1 MAIRTFQEG
10 DDQAQVSIYNE
21 AAAGLPQFQP
31 ATVDGVRRRIRT
43 EDFDPKTR
51 FVATE
56 QGEVIGYAEFRANG
70 RVSFPWCRKGHED
83 QALPL
88 FQAVL
93 EEMARR
99 SLSKALAA
107 YRADWPSQCQFF
119 LEHGFCQKREMI
131 NFVQNLT
138 DMPTPGVRAAS
149 SVVPMEKKDV
159 AGVLALGEGLLQVST
174 TALLEK
180 HLLANPFFSS
190 DSVFVVP
197 GATEGLPKAVGLLV
211 LNSSYAHPE
220 RVDGDM
226 PCFRLGAFGTEGMET
241 KKIND
246 LFSFMARPGRHC
258 HALGLEMLGH
268 ALHQLFHTP
277 LGVLAAQVPSD
288 APHLLRFLERFSAAK
303 EVFLS
308 LKNSF
313 NPDQPLIPGNPN
325 LTSFGHG
332 LADAGKGLRRI
343 H

>member
-1 MAIRTFQEG
+1 
-10 DDQAQVSIYNE
+10 
-21 AAAGLPQFQP
+21 
-31 ATVDGVRRRIRT
+31 
-43 EDFDPKTR
+43 
-51 FVATE
+51 
-56 QGEVIGYAEFRANG
+56 
-70 RVSFPWCRKGHED
+70 
-83 QALPL
+83 
-88 FQAVL
+88 
-93 EEMARR
+93 
-99 SLSKALAA
+99 
-107 YRADWPSQCQFF
+107 
-119 LEHGFCQKREMI
+119 MI

-180 HLLANPFFSS
+180 HLLANPFFPS

-211 LNSSYAHPE
+211 LNSSYAQPE

-343 H
+343 Y